1 MFNTPRALGGFPILA
16 LHPKSLRQIGSPWF
30 FRNELRKRVRTSH
43 VGGSFC
49 VGNRQRLTLAYVE
62 YASTLCFACAT
73 FLAPKSLRQI
83 GSPAVFSE
91 RTPEAYAN
99 LSCGRFVLCG
109 ERITVDS
116 RVCRIRFDPLF
127 RLRHVFSSKMDSLAW
142 LRYAGAGHANLR
154 GGKSPAA
161 IGKANAPTPKTS
173 DSKFDSLRGKM
184 LTHFI
189 LPESLIL

>member
-127 RLRHVFSSKMDSLAW
+127 RLRHVFSSKIIAPN
-142 LRYAGAGHANLR
+142 REPR
-154 GGKSPAA
+154 GFFRTNSGSVCEPLMWEVRFVW
-161 IGKANAPTPKTS
+161 GTDN
-173 DSKFDSLRGKM
+173 G
-184 LTHFI
+184 
-189 LPESLIL
+189 